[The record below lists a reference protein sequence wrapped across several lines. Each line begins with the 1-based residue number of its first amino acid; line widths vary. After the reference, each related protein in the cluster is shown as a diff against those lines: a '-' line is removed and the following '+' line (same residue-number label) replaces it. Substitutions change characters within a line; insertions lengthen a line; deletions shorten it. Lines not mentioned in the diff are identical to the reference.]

1 VGGLKKMSMGMQEYM
16 NTNIM
21 NNKTQN
27 ELPCPTLI
35 GEDGPSHT
43 AILYALPGW
52 YPLEAGHFL

>member
-1 VGGLKKMSMGMQEYM
+1 MSMGMQEYM